1 MPARP
6 QTSIPT
12 LMNATALL
20 AFWLALYQFHASL
33 AWTIF
38 PWIAVGIFF
47 LFRGRIAAF
56 FWLPLV
62 LSIYWLALTMMG
74 WWGPYRN
81 FAIPI
86 SAAVSS
92 TVAIYIYASNRTL
105 AKYRGKH
112 VNSGVIFSAM
122 GYSAIAGVLVGLMLG
137 TPLLAITLLNLLLG
151 HYAFDFHRWL
161 TIGVGMPFC
170 GCFVGLILGIAF
182 GFIFDMLVTLDNK
195 NLSLNKNVPFDKTPI
210 PNTTMH
216 AGPAATREMKLKL
229 LRRLADGRDD
239 RAEPSTNR

>member
-1 MPARP
+1 
-6 QTSIPT
+6 
-12 LMNATALL
+12 
-20 AFWLALYQFHASL
+20 
-33 AWTIF
+33 
-38 PWIAVGIFF
+38 
-47 LFRGRIAAF
+47 
-56 FWLPLV
+56 
-62 LSIYWLALTMMG
+62 
-74 WWGPYRN
+74 
-81 FAIPI
+81 
-86 SAAVSS
+86 
-92 TVAIYIYASNRTL
+92 
-105 AKYRGKH
+105 
-112 VNSGVIFSAM
+112 M

-229 LRRLADGRDD
+229 LRRLGDGRDD